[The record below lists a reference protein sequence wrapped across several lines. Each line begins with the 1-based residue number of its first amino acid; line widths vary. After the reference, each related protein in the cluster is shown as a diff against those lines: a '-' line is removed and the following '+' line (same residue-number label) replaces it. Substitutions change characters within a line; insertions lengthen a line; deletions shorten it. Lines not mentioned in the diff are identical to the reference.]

1 MTFRYSIESTNQRIE
16 GDFKPIINNGI
27 HDRYRIVYLNE
38 REIVP
43 YEDNLFFDS
52 FAQAEQYAKKHNL
65 ELVEYETLLAEVSL
79 ESIEKSISKN
89 TQTIHCNVDDKAL
102 ENILQLDEEL
112 FKQIQDENADLDSQ
126 DMTELLEET
135 SKIQYSKKELIELIN
150 RTGNK
155 IITVYLN
162 GE

>member
-16 GDFKPIINNGI
+16 GDFKPIINNEI
-27 HDRYRIVYLNE
+27 HDLFRIVYLDE

-43 YEDNLFFDS
+43 YGDNLFFDS
-52 FAQAEQYAKKHNL
+52 FTQAEQYAKKHNL
-65 ELVEYETLLAEVSL
+65 QLVEYETLLADVSI
-79 ESIEKSISKN
+79 ESIEKSISEN
-89 TQTIHCNVDDKAL
+89 AQTIHCDVDDKA
-102 ENILQLDEEL
+102 
-112 FKQIQDENADLDSQ
+112 DLDSK
-126 DMTELLEET
+126 DMNEILEEV

>member
-27 HDRYRIVYLNE
+27 HDIFRIVYLDE

-43 YEDNLFFDS
+43 YGDNLFFDS
-52 FAQAEQYAKKHNL
+52 FTQAEQYAKKNNL
-65 ELVEYETLLAEVSL
+65 ELAEYETLLAEVSL
-79 ESIEKSISKN
+79 ESIEKSISES

-112 FKQIQDENADLDSQ
+112 FKQIQEENADLDSQ
-126 DMTELLEET
+126 DMDEILEEV

>member
-16 GDFKPIINNGI
+16 GDFKPIISNGI
-27 HDRYRIVYLNE
+27 HDLFRIVYLEE

-43 YEDNLFFDS
+43 YGDNLFFDS
-52 FAQAEQYAKKHNL
+52 FTQAEQYAKKHNL
-65 ELVEYETLLAEVSL
+65 QLVEYETLLAEVSL
-79 ESIEKSISKN
+79 ESIEKSISEN
-89 TQTIHCNVDDKAL
+89 TQTIVDDTAL

-112 FKQIQDENADLDSQ
+112 FRQIQDENADLDSQ
-126 DMTELLEET
+126 DINEILEEV

>member
-1 MTFRYSIESTNQRIE
+1 MTFRYSLESTNQRIE

-27 HDRYRIVYLNE
+27 HDLFRIVYLDE

-43 YEDNLFFDS
+43 YGDNLFFDS
-52 FAQAEQYAKKHNL
+52 FTQAEQYAKKHNL
-65 ELVEYETLLAEVSL
+65 ELAEYETLLAEVSL
-79 ESIEKSISKN
+79 ESIEKSISEN
-89 TQTIHCNVDDKAL
+89 PQTIHCNVDDKAL

-112 FKQIQDENADLDSQ
+112 FKQIENADLDSQ
-126 DMTELLEET
+126 DMAEILEEV